1 MKIRSLWCAIFFGVL
16 FFQSGLS
23 QITNLDYQIR
33 YNTTTC
39 HWDCYIIINGGSAT
53 SASHRTQ
60 SNAQYSIV
68 VPTGAVVTKVANF
81 NPKQNN
87 LNYTGTIP
95 TVWSEG
101 SRIVAPAIMPGSD
114 FYSFTP
120 SLNPTSW
127 FNNLAAGDT
136 IKLFSLNIS
145 PTTGCG
151 SGIRIFRNGIDP
163 PSSAP
168 GMGGGDFSNGYTL
181 GGIAQRYRA
190 NLPQVNPPAP
200 TLNAS
205 TTCSS
210 GIEIDLTA
218 SSTACLAPLTY
229 SWQGPNGFTAITQD
243 ISINPSTSAN
253 NGQYNVTVTNARGC
267 SATTSIQAIS
277 KPNAGNNINGCPSI
291 QYNIQGNDPN
301 TGSWSALAGN
311 PAGATLTS
319 GVNGA
324 ATVDLDNTAS
334 GVYSFRYNTGACSD
348 TVHITA
354 NQVNAGDNP
363 PAVSCYIS
371 GSASLAATGT
381 GLWSLGVG
389 SSGTANIANLSD
401 PNTTVSGFSG
411 PGTYFFVWTS
421 GPCSDIVQLTVNDDC
436 SCAITNNNLTAPNP
450 SLFCGLSGNIN
461 INGSN
466 ASPSGGEYL
475 WIYSLNNGLFSAAP
489 GTNNQQNYTT
499 TNLGQGSHRFRR
511 IYSLPSAP
519 GCVDTSNVLLLTVNN
534 TPATPTNL
542 IANPNPSCIGQ
553 IINLSVTNIG
563 GNTYTWT
570 ASSVNAGLSNSTSAT
585 ATMNPVVSGTYSVT
599 VTANANGCSSTPA
612 TVSVQVFDTPPTPN
626 INTVAFTNPTV
637 CNGTDGTISI
647 SGLAASTT
655 YSINYTRNSV
665 NQSANVT
672 TSAGG
677 VAIIIGLNAGTYA
690 NFVVVSANGCPSGT
704 YAGPVNLV
712 DPNAP
717 AAPSNL
723 AASPNPACANTPISL
738 SVTNNPGATY
748 TWSASSPN
756 AGLGN
761 SITNTNS
768 MLPTVA
774 GFYNINV
781 TQTVAGCTSPAA
793 TLGVSVNSS
802 PPTPTAGTVTST
814 NPTTC
819 SGTNGSIT
827 LSGYLIST
835 SYTVEYVFNSNT
847 VSTQISSNGAG
858 NIIIGGLAAGSY
870 SNFKITNVSGCSSA
884 VYPGPVVLT
893 NPSVPAA
900 PTNLTANP
908 NPVCL
913 GFSSTLTVTNTAG
926 ASYSWT
932 ASNANAGL
940 NPSTSSSVT
949 MAPTSAGSY
958 SISVTQTIAGCT
970 SPASTIS
977 VVVNPAAP
985 VLTGVTGTNPTS
997 CNGSNGII
1005 TISGVANFVTY
1016 TVNYLKNGNPVSAS
1030 LTSNGSGQLLIIDLT
1045 SGLYTVFTV
1054 TTASNCTSNTLAG
1067 PVILS
1072 DPNAPSAPVN
1082 LAANPNP
1089 VCAGVTVNL
1098 SVTNNPGATYSW
1110 SASNANAGLVSSS
1123 GSATTMVSNV
1133 AATYTIFVTQTVGG
1147 CTSPSASVQVVVNPL
1162 PATPVAGQFT
1172 STNPTICSG
1181 TDGSISISGLTAN
1194 ATFTINY
1201 SKNNTPQSAVL
1212 TANTLGVVTITNL
1225 TSGTYNNFRITNSN
1239 NCQSG
1244 VSTHSLNLIDPN
1256 APSIP
1261 QNITAIPNPVCLGNV
1276 VNVSV
1281 TNTAGATYTWT
1292 ASSVNAGLANSSTN
1306 TNSLT
1311 PTVVGSFVISVIQTI
1326 AGCTSAAATITV
1338 TVNANPPALSISN
1351 VNGVNPT
1358 SCGGNNGEIVFS
1370 GLVANAVYTL
1380 QYNAG
1385 ASVLTTNITADA
1397 SGIAKLTGLT
1407 AGTYSNFRITNA
1419 ALCPSNTFT
1428 GPIILSDP
1436 SAPPAPSNLTAVP
1449 NPACMGVTV
1458 NMSATG
1464 VQGATFSW
1472 SASSLAAGMGSSNTN
1487 TNWLMPLS
1495 AGSYTITVT
1504 QSTGS
1509 CTSPAATVSV
1519 VINALPPTPN
1529 AGNFSSSNP
1538 SVCTG
1543 NDGSISISGYISN
1556 QTYLINYDKNGN
1568 AATANITANT
1578 SGVLV
1583 LTNLTAGV
1591 YSNFMI
1597 TNSTNCVSGVYAG
1610 PVNLSDPNLP
1620 AAPVNLTA
1628 NPNPVC
1634 LGTTVNLSVNNTVG
1648 ATYTWTISSPN
1659 GGLGTSTV
1667 NTNVM
1672 NALVAG
1678 TFTVQVSQTIAGCT
1692 SPNSAVQVVVNDNP
1706 TTPDANTVSKNDPTC
1721 DLSNGSI
1728 SILNL
1733 AASSGYTVHYLFN
1746 GSPRTFTGNSNGNGV
1761 ITFGNLQSGQ
1771 YTNFRLV
1778 NALGCTSGIYAG
1790 PVVLVNPGLPQAPN
1804 GIRVLPDF
1812 ICVKNNVEIS
1822 VNPVQGATYSWVAS
1836 SPLAGLVPS
1845 SGAIA
1850 NMVPTQP
1857 GLYSVSVTQT
1867 INGCT
1872 SPPATTL
1879 VEVRGDCFNPDFDV
1893 TYVNV
1898 EVTGDVSTN
1907 DGITSPF
1914 YNNIKAVS
1922 GNPSSCV
1929 PVLQN
1934 NGTYV
1939 FTCGVAGV
1947 YYFEINSCG
1956 ANCESVP
1963 LVITV
1968 LDDTSNNKPPVV
1980 NHDYARTKMNVPVKI
1995 NILANDKCQN
2005 VANCTLNLPTMVIPP
2020 TRGTYSINTGI
2031 YTPTNNFIGIDSFQ
2045 YQVCQT
2051 PVASPVNCRR
2061 AWVYVTIISTQ
2072 AKNITNAMDD
2082 YAQTPWNT
2090 PLNKGVSDGLLGND
2104 TDPENDF
2111 QTVVPFSSS
2120 IPNVG
2125 SINVNTDGSYSF
2137 LPATGFFGPY
2147 FWTYQVCDDN
2157 LSSACDEATLH
2168 ILVEPE
2174 NLTGRIGNY
2183 IWLDSNG
2190 DGIQNSSENG
2200 MGNCEVRL
2208 YNDSGIMVSSMNT
2221 DGTGYYMFDN
2231 IEAGSYYTRVM
2242 TPANYVYSPPHV
2254 GDTNLD
2260 SDITGVLGQGTT
2272 NFFTVTAGENRMD
2285 IDAGLYECSDI
2296 SGRLWYDY
2304 LKNDIRDNFENGLG
2318 GIFVILWRKVNGTFV
2333 KWSETTTGQLPGT
2346 ASEDGYFIFDC
2357 VPPGEYYVEVDLPL
2371 IGLVRVR
2378 PNIGND
2384 PNRDSDITNANG
2396 HMTTNTFFLQSGQNK
2411 SDIGGGFYPMAT
2423 AGNLVWID
2431 ENSNG
2436 IQDVQEHAVRGVV
2449 VEARDAQTHQVK
2461 GTAVTNEAG
2470 HYAIEYLEK
2479 TDVYLKFQLPTE
2491 YQSYSRTYAR
2501 IGDDA
2506 VDSDVD
2512 NTFGPMTTRAVAMEP
2527 GIVNQ
2532 KIDMGIVLGGLPV
2545 SWVNVEVFKDN
2556 NEEHIIKWETANEI
2570 NLSHYIVER
2579 SLYSADHFVEIQ
2591 SLIYPH
2597 QGQNI
2602 NKIYTTSDRDIQKSG
2617 VYYYRIKQVDLDGK
2631 YSYSKT
2637 VSIRRT
2643 NDLEV
2648 SIYPSPAAGQT
2659 KAFISL
2665 PYDTDVTIDLYD
2677 GASRFVTTLLKTERF
2692 EKGDHEIQL
2701 DLSNVKSGLYTLNIK
2716 MGDEIISEKLV
2727 VLDK

>member
-16 FFQSGLS
+16 FFQNGVS

-33 YNTTTC
+33 YNTSTC

-68 VPTGAVVTKVANF
+68 VPTGSTVTRVTNF

-101 SRIVAPAIMPGSD
+101 SRIVAPAAEPGSD

-127 FNNLAAGDT
+127 FNNLVAGDT

-200 TLNAS
+200 ALNAS
-205 TTCSS
+205 TTCSN

-218 SSTACLAPLTY
+218 SSTACLSPLTY
-229 SWQGPNGFTAITQD
+229 SWQGPNGFTASTQD

-277 KPNAGNNINGCPSI
+277 KPNAGSNINGCAST
-291 QYNIQGNDPN
+291 QYNIQGSDPN
-301 TGSWSALAGN
+301 TGIWSALAGN

-319 GVNGA
+319 GVNGG

-334 GVYSFRYNTGACSD
+334 GVYSFIYNTGACSD

-466 ASPSGGEYL
+466 ASPSGGDYL

-499 TNLGQGSHRFRR
+499 TNLTQGAHRFRR

-519 GCVDTSNVLLLTVNN
+519 GCVDTSNVLLITVNN

-542 IANPNPSCIGQ
+542 IANPNPSCMGQ
-553 IINLSVTNIG
+553 IINLSVTNVG
-563 GNTYTWT
+563 GNVYTWT
-570 ASSVNAGLSNSTSAT
+570 ASSVNAGLSNSTTAT
-585 ATMNPVVSGTYSVT
+585 ATMNPVSPGTYTISVT
-599 VTANANGCSSTPA
+599 ASANSCTSTPA
-612 TVSVQVFDTPPTPN
+612 TVSVQVFDTPPTPDV
-626 INTVAFTNPTV
+626 NTIASTNPSA

-647 SGLAASTT
+647 SGLLPTSLYT
-655 YSINYTRNSV
+655 INYTKNST

-677 VAIIIGLNAGTYA
+677 IAIITGLNAGTYA
-690 NFVVVSANGCPSGT
+690 NFVVVTSNGCPSGT
-704 YAGPVNLV
+704 YAGPVVLS

-717 AAPSNL
+717 PAPSNL

-738 SVTNNPGATY
+738 SVTNNPGAVY
-748 TWSASSPN
+748 TWTASSPN

-761 SITNTNS
+761 STTNTNN
-768 MLPTVA
+768 MVPTVA

-781 TQTVAGCTSPAA
+781 TQTVSGCTSPAA
-793 TLGVSVNSS
+793 TLGVSVNAS

-814 NPTTC
+814 NPTVC
-819 SGTNGSIT
+819 AGTNGTIT
-827 LSGYLIST
+827 LSGYLAST
-835 SYTVEYVFNSNT
+835 TYTVEYVFNSNT
-847 VSTQISSNGAG
+847 ISGPISSNGSG
-858 NIIIGGLAAGSY
+858 NIVISGLSAGSY
-870 SNFKITNVSGCSSA
+870 SNFKVTNVSNCPSG
-884 VYPGPVVLT
+884 VFPGPVVLT
-893 NPSVPAA
+893 DPSA
-900 PTNLTANP
+900 PSAPLNLTANP

-913 GFSSTLTVTNTAG
+913 GFSSTLTVTNTPG
-926 ASYSWT
+926 ATYTWT

-949 MAPTSAGSY
+949 MAALSAGTY
-958 SISVTQTIAGCT
+958 SISVTQTVAGCT
-970 SPASTIS
+970 SPAAAIS

-997 CNGSNGII
+997 CNGSDGII
-1005 TISGVANFVTY
+1005 TITGVANFVTY
-1016 TVNYLKNGNPVSAS
+1016 TVNYSKNGNPVSAT
-1030 LTSNGSGQLLIIDLT
+1030 LTSDGSGQLLITGLT

-1054 TTASNCTSNTLAG
+1054 TTSSNCTSNTLAG

-1072 DPNAPSAPVN
+1072 EPNAPPSPVN
-1082 LAANPNP
+1082 LTANPNP

-1098 SVTNNPGATYSW
+1098 SVTNNPGATYTW
-1110 SASNANAGLVSSS
+1110 TASNANAGLVSSA
-1123 GSATTMVSNV
+1123 GSATTMTSNV

-1162 PATPVAGQFT
+1162 PATPTAGQFT
-1172 STNPTICSG
+1172 STNPSTCSG
-1181 TDGSISISGLTAN
+1181 SDGSISISGLTAN

-1201 SKNNTPQSAVL
+1201 SKNNTPQSVIV
-1212 TANTLGVVTITNL
+1212 TADNLGVAIITNL
-1225 TSGTYNNFRITNSN
+1225 TSGIYNNFRVTNSN

-1244 VSTHSLNLIDPN
+1244 TSTHSINLTDPG

-1281 TNTAGATYTWT
+1281 TNTPGAVYTWT
-1292 ASSVNAGLANSSTN
+1292 ASNANAGLAASSTN

-1311 PTVVGSFVISVIQTI
+1311 PTVAGTYVISVIQTI
-1326 AGCTSAAATITV
+1326 AGCTSGAATISV
-1338 TVNANPPALSISN
+1338 TANANPPALSISN
-1351 VNGVNPT
+1351 VSGVNPT
-1358 SCGGNNGEIVFS
+1358 SCGGNNGEIVFT
-1370 GLVANAVYTL
+1370 GLVANATYSL

-1397 SGIAKLTGLT
+1397 SGIARLTGLM

-1419 ALCPSNTFT
+1419 ASCPSNTFT

-1436 SAPPAPSNLTAVP
+1436 SAPPAPSNLTAAP

-1495 AGSYTITVT
+1495 AGTYTITVT

-1519 VINALPPTPN
+1519 VINALPPTPG
-1529 AGNFSSSNP
+1529 AGNFTSSNP

-1543 NDGSISISGYISN
+1543 NDGSISISGYLAG
-1556 QTYLINYDKNGN
+1556 QTYQVNYQKNSI
-1568 AATANITANT
+1568 AATSTLTANG
-1578 SGVLV
+1578 SGVLI

-1591 YSNFMI
+1591 YSNFMVI
-1597 TNSTNCVSGVYAG
+1597 NASNCSSGVFAG
-1610 PVNLSDPNLP
+1610 PINLNDPNSPP
-1620 AAPVNLTA
+1620 APLNLTA
-1628 NPNPVC
+1628 SPNPVC
-1634 LGTTVNLSVNNTVG
+1634 LGNPVNLSVTNTAG
-1648 ATYTWTISSPN
+1648 ATYSWTISSPN
-1659 GGLGTSTV
+1659 GGLGTSTG

-1672 NALVAG
+1672 NALTSG

-1692 SPNSAVQVVVNDNP
+1692 SPNASIDVVVNDNP
-1706 TTPDANTVSKNDPTC
+1706 ATPDANTVSKNDPTC

-1733 AASSGYTVHYLFN
+1733 TPNSGYIVHYLYN
-1746 GSPRTFTGNSNGNGV
+1746 GSPRTFSGNSNANGV
-1761 ITFGNLQSGQ
+1761 ISFGNLQGGQ

-1778 NALGCTSGIYAG
+1778 NALGCSSGIYAG
-1790 PVVLVNPGLPQAPN
+1790 PVALVNPGLPQAPS

-1822 VNPVQGATYSWVAS
+1822 VNPIQGASYSWVAS
-1836 SPLAGLVPS
+1836 SPFAGLIPS
-1845 SGAIA
+1845 TGAIA
-1850 NMVPTQP
+1850 NMVPTLP
-1857 GLYSVSVTQT
+1857 GLYTVSVTQT

-1893 TYVNV
+1893 TYVNI
-1898 EVTGDVSTN
+1898 EVLGDVSTN
-1907 DGITSPF
+1907 DGITSPV
-1914 YNNIKAVS
+1914 YDNIQAVA
-1922 GNPSSCV
+1922 GNPSPCL

-1934 NGTYV
+1934 DGKYS

-1947 YYFEINSCG
+1947 YYFEVNSCG

-2005 VANCTLNLPTMVIPP
+2005 VVNCTLNTPTMVIPP
-2020 TRGTYSINTGI
+2020 SRGTYNMSTGI
-2031 YTPTNNFIGIDSFQ
+2031 YTPANNFIGIDSFQ

-2051 PVASPVNCRR
+2051 PVAAPVNCRR
-2061 AWVYVTIISTQ
+2061 AWVYITVISTQ
-2072 AKNITNAMDD
+2072 AQNVTNAMDD

-2090 PLNKGVSDGLLGND
+2090 PLNKGIADGLLGND
-2104 TDPENDF
+2104 TDPENNT
-2111 QTVVPFSSS
+2111 QRVVPFSSS
-2120 IPNVG
+2120 VPNVG
-2125 SINVNTDGSYSF
+2125 SVSVLDDGSYSF
-2137 LPATGFFGPY
+2137 LPAPGFYGPY

-2157 LSSACDEATLH
+2157 TNTACDEATLH

-2174 NLTGRIGNY
+2174 NLTGQIGNY
-2183 IWLDSNG
+2183 VWVD
-2190 DGIQNSSENG
+2190 ENG
-2200 MGNCEVRL
+2200 NGMQDNNEHGMPNCEVQL
-2208 YNDSGIMVSSMNT
+2208 YNDSGVMIASMDT
-2221 DGTGYYMFDN
+2221 DATGYYMFDN
-2231 IEAGSYYTRVM
+2231 IEAGIYYTRVM
-2242 TPANYVYSPPHV
+2242 TPNNHVYSPPNV
-2254 GDTNLD
+2254 GDPNMD
-2260 SDITGVLGQGTT
+2260 SDITNALGLGTT
-2272 NFFTVTAGENRMD
+2272 NFFTVNAGENRMD

-2318 GIFVILWRKVNGTFV
+2318 GIFVFLWRKVNGSFV
-2333 KWSETTTGQLPGT
+2333 KWAETTTGPLPGT

-2357 VPPGEYYVEVDLPL
+2357 VPPGEYYIQVDLPL

-2384 PNRDSDITNANG
+2384 PNRDSDITNSNG
-2396 HMTTNTFFLQSGQNK
+2396 HMTTNTFLLGSGQNK
-2411 SDIGGGFYPMAT
+2411 TDIGGGFYPMAT

-2431 ENSNG
+2431 ENMNG
-2436 IQDVQEHAVRGVV
+2436 VQEIEEQAVSGVI
-2449 VEARDAQTHQVK
+2449 VEARDAQSHQVK
-2461 GTAVTNEAG
+2461 GTSVTNDLG
-2470 HYAIEYLEK
+2470 QYAIEYLERS
-2479 TDVYLKFQLPTE
+2479 DVYLKFQLPAG
-2491 YQSYSRTYAR
+2491 YQGYSRTYAR
-2501 IGDDA
+2501 VGDDA
-2506 VDSDVD
+2506 IDSDVD
-2512 NTFGPMTTRAVAMEP
+2512 NTYGPMTTRAVAMEP
-2527 GIVNQ
+2527 GVVNPR
-2532 KIDMGIVLGGLPV
+2532 IDMGIVQGALPV
-2545 SWVNVEVFKDN
+2545 SWVNVEVYNDK
-2556 NEEHIIKWETANEI
+2556 NEDHIIRWETANEI
-2570 NLSHYIVER
+2570 NLSHYTVER
-2579 SLYSADHFVEIQ
+2579 SLNTADNFNEIE
-2591 SLIYPH
+2591 SLIYP
-2597 QGQNI
+2597 QQDQNI
-2602 NKIYTTSDRDIQKSG
+2602 NKIYTASDRDNEKSG

-2637 VSIRRT
+2637 VSIRKT

-2648 SIYPSPAAGQT
+2648 SVYPSPAAGQT
-2659 KAFISL
+2659 KVYLSL
-2665 PYDTDVTIDLYD
+2665 PYDSDVTIELYD
-2677 GASRFVTTLLKTERF
+2677 GTSRFISTLLKTESF
-2692 EKGDHEIQL
+2692 EKGSHEIQL
-2701 DLSNVKSGLYTLNIK
+2701 DLTNVKSGLYTVNIK
-2716 MGDEIISEKLV
+2716 TGDELISEKLV